1 MAQRAKLGACLVM
14 LATMPVIILT
24 MRAAPAWAA
33 DCGTLKILNSVDLVQ
48 PPGRAMVPVV
58 LNGDKRMFLL
68 DTGGSISQITAAAAA
83 DLGLHMEDAPLKLMD
98 MRGNAARKAVRI
110 EKFQIG
116 HQIGSTWLA
125 VNPDPNAGKTE
136 GFAGLYATDLMGPFD
151 IELDFAASKMNVFD
165 QDHCDGRVIYWP
177 AQAVG
182 VLPISFY
189 RQQSLRFPVTLDGK
203 KLIAEMDTGAPS
215 VAMTYSAAERLFDWK
230 PDDPKDVVMGEIGGH
245 KVYGHIFSA
254 LDFEGVIVRNPHLVI
269 HPDLIGSKDA
279 NNAQQ
284 TGNRARMDDDMR
296 DTPDML
302 IGLDV
307 LKRLHLY
314 IAFKEK
320 KIYITPG
327 TGSQVT
333 PASAQTQPA
342 QH

>member
-1 MAQRAKLGACLVM
+1 MAQRARLGACLIM
-14 LATMPVIILT
+14 LMVPLTM
-24 MRAAPAWAA
+24 MRAAPASAA
-33 DCGTLKILNSVDLVQ
+33 DCGQLKILNSVDLVQ
-48 PPGRAMVPVV
+48 TPIRAMIPVA
-58 LNGDKRMFLL
+58 LNGNKRMFLL
-68 DTGGSISQITAAAAA
+68 DTGGSISQITAAGAT
-83 DLGLHMEDAPLKLMD
+83 DLGLHMEEAPLKLLD
-98 MRGNAARKAVRI
+98 SRGNAARKAVRI

-125 VNPDPNAGKTE
+125 VNPDPEAGKSE
-136 GFAGLYATDLMGPFD
+136 GWAGLYATDLMGPFD
-151 IELDFAASKMNVFD
+151 IELDFSASKMNVFD

-177 AQAVG
+177 TQAVG

-203 KLIAEMDTGAPS
+203 QLVAEMDTGAPNLT
-215 VAMTYSAAERLFDWK
+215 MPYSAAERLFDWK
-230 PDDPKDVVMGEIGGH
+230 PDDPKDVVIGEGGGH
-245 KVYGHIFSA
+245 KVYGHIFST
-254 LDFEGVIVRNPHLVI
+254 LDFQGVIVRNPHVVI
-269 HPDLIGSKDA
+269 HPDLIGTKDA

-284 TGNRARMDDDMR
+284 TGNRARMDDYV
-296 DTPDML
+296 PDIPDIL

-327 TGSQVT
+327 SSTPVT
-333 PASAQTQPA
+333 PAAAQA